1 MTAPSREAPTVLEK
15 AKTDVTPLAVLFC
28 AAFFGLGFVFV
39 AYAVFGGS
47 TAGFDRDVL
56 LALRASDNVADPI
69 GPRWVEEAARDLTAL
84 GSNSV
89 LGIAVL
95 AAVLYLFLAGRSNAA
110 LLLMAAIA
118 GGVFLVAALKIGFAR
133 PRPDIV
139 PPLARTFTTSFPS
152 SHAAV
157 SAAVY
162 LTLGALFARI
172 AAARV
177 VKMYVVALAVGL
189 TLIVGASRV
198 YLGLHYPTDVLA
210 GWCIGAAWAMLCWAV
225 ALYLQKRGKIGPNS
239 VRLE

>member
-1 MTAPSREAPTVLEK
+1 MTAPSREARAVLEK
-15 AKTDVTPLAVLFC
+15 AKMDIAPLAALFC
-28 AAFFGLGFVFV
+28 AAIFALGFACV

-47 TAGFDRDVL
+47 TSGFDRDVL
-56 LALRASDNVADPI
+56 LALRASGNVADPI
-69 GPRWVEEAARDLTAL
+69 GPPWVEEAARDLTAL

-95 AAVLYLFLAGRSNAA
+95 AGVLYLFLVGRPNAA
-110 LLLMAAIA
+110 LMLIAAIA
-118 GGVFLVAALKIGFAR
+118 GGVLLVGALKFGFAR

-139 PPLARTFTTSFPS
+139 PPLARTFTMSFPS

-172 AAARV
+172 AAVRV
-177 VKMYVVALAVGL
+177 VKAFIVALAVGL
-189 TLIVGASRV
+189 TLIVGATRA

-210 GWCIGAAWAMLCWAV
+210 GWCVGAAWAMLCWAV
-225 ALYLQKRGKIGPNS
+225 ALYIQRRGKIGPS
-239 VRLE
+239 PVRLE

>member
-1 MTAPSREAPTVLEK
+1 MTAPSREARTVLEK
-15 AKTDVTPLAVLFC
+15 AKTDIAPLAALFC
-28 AAFFGLGFVFV
+28 AAIFALGFAFV

-56 LALRASDNVADPI
+56 LALRGSDNLADPI
-69 GPRWVEEAARDLTAL
+69 GPPWVEEAARDLTAL

-95 AAVLYLFLAGRSNAA
+95 AGVLYLFLAGRPNAA
-110 LLLMAAIA
+110 LMLVAAIV
-118 GGVFLVAALKIGFAR
+118 GGVLLVGALKIGFAR

-139 PPLARTFTTSFPS
+139 PPLARTFTMSFPS

-162 LTLGALFARI
+162 LTLGAFFSRI

-177 VKMYVVALAVGL
+177 VKMYIVAMAVGL
-189 TLIVGASRV
+189 TLIVGFSRV

-210 GWCIGAAWAMLCWAV
+210 GWCVGAAWAMLCWAI
-225 ALYLQKRGKIGPNS
+225 ALHLQKRGKIGSNP